1 MDNFNVLIETILL
14 SMGQIYI
21 MYLDLQDPWLIFK
34 FASRILTVKVNHI
47 FDELSLANGV
57 IKVNNRY
64 L

>member
-1 MDNFNVLIETILL
+1 
-14 SMGQIYI
+14 MGQIYI